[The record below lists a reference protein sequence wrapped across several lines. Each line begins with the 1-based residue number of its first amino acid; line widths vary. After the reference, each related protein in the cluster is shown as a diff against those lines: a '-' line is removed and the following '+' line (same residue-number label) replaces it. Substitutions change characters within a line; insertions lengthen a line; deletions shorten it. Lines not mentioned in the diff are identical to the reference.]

1 MRSGCGAADE
11 WQQLRDDSE
20 EHAAVVADSE
30 VGGDV
35 AADLRIAAAVGGQRS
50 ERQKFSGLSIDAGG
64 GGGRPVPSAVP
75 SWPIRSAL
83 CGALPV
89 TAGAFGVG
97 YCTSVV
103 RGTTCYGEAS
113 TRSALMS
120 PSKLP
125 HRTTPRWPL
134 LSSTVETTRLPPV
147 SDTRRPPQLGSLY
160 RMQPAAGG
168 LVRPCLMLMPFSPPG
183 PAAAMWGPAIS
194 SPGFRACP
202 GRGCRCTAGA
212 GPACPAWSV

>member
-35 AADLRIAAAVGGQRS
+35 AAHLRIAAAVGGQRS

-89 TAGAFGVG
+89 TAGCVRRRLLHLRGPRNYLLWRSVYQERADVAEQAPSPHYPAVATALI
-97 YCTSVV
+97 YC
-103 RGTTCYGEAS
+103 R
-113 TRSALMS
+113 
-120 PSKLP
+120 
-125 HRTTPRWPL
+125 
-134 LSSTVETTRLPPV
+134 
-147 SDTRRPPQLGSLY
+147 DD
-160 RMQPAAGG
+160 
-168 LVRPCLMLMPFSPPG
+168 
-183 PAAAMWGPAIS
+183 PAAARLGHTQA
-194 SPGFRACP
+194 SPSWVP
-202 GRGCRCTAGA
+202 STGCNLLLAGWFA
-212 GPACPAWSV
+212 LA